1 MKSCAVDCDYFAVAS
16 PVISDHN
23 PIVKVFIFAEFVSN
37 IGQASDLLSNLV
49 NMNVCGS
56 GAGF

>member
-1 MKSCAVDCDYFAVAS
+1 MKPCAVDFDRFTVAS
-16 PVISDHN
+16 LVISDHN
-23 PIVKVFIFAEFVSN
+23 PIVKVFIFAEFVSD

-49 NMNVCGS
+49 NMDVRGS